1 MGEGSG
7 HRMRT
12 SLNVNTRA
20 EGVQIRRALADPQ
33 VRAFVLVMGT
43 LFDLP
48 TDRSRERILRFVD
61 DKLKEDNAQYV
72 SVFKAT

>member
-1 MGEGSG
+1 
-7 HRMRT
+7 MRT
-12 SLNVNTRA
+12 SLKVNTRA
-20 EGVQIRRALADPQ
+20 EGVQIRLALADPQ